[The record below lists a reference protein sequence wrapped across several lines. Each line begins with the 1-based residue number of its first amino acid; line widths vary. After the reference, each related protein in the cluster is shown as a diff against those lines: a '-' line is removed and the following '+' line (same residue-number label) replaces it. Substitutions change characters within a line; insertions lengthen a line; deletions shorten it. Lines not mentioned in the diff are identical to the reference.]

1 MPEAQ
6 IFRYTKLNTDFDSGR
21 KNSMLCQTDRIVGAV
36 QLIKKGGETRLH
48 SHAHLDGMW
57 MVLSGKAR
65 FYGENDKLLGE
76 FGKHEGVLIPRGF
89 KYWFECASEDEPLEL
104 LQVEASDIPQQQFFS
119 GKATNIIE
127 RADALVARVE
137 G

>member
-6 IFRYTKLNTDFDSGR
+6 IFRYTTLSTDFDSGR
-21 KNSMLCQTDRIVGAV
+21 KNSLLCQTDRIVGAV

-48 SHAHLDGMW
+48 SHEHLDGLW

-65 FYGENDKLLGE
+65 FYGEGDKLLGE
-76 FGKHEGVLIPRGF
+76 FGKYEGVLIPRNF
-89 KYWFECASEDEPLEL
+89 KYWFESASEDEPLEL
-104 LQVEASDIPQQQFFS
+104 LQVEASDIPQKQFFA
-119 GKATNIIE
+119 GVATNIVE
-127 RADALVARVE
+127 RADTVVARVE